1 MIVIIA
7 IALASLLLGGFLLL
21 TVYER
26 RTGKRVMKAYRDSLD
41 AKLGAVFSLK
51 EKVSLRLV
59 LAHYA
64 QTVTRRF
71 VHDVVKVSLAV
82 IKVLER
88 ALLRLGSYMHARAV
102 SAPSLHARNHVLEA
116 LRHLREEL
124 SAKDEEVRKL
134 EK

>member
-1 MIVIIA
+1 MAVIIA
-7 IALASLLLGGFLLL
+7 IAVVAILLGGFLLL
-21 TVYER
+21 TVYEK
-26 RTGKRVMKAYRDSLD
+26 RTGKRVLRTYRESLD
-41 AKLGAVFSLK
+41 TKLDTIFSLK

-64 QTVTRRF
+64 QTMMRRF
-71 VHDVVKVSLAV
+71 VHDVVKVLLAI

-88 ALLRLGSYMHARAV
+88 ALLRIGSYMHARAV
-102 SAPSLHARNHVLEA
+102 SAPSLQARTHVLEA
-116 LRHLREEL
+116 LRHLREGL